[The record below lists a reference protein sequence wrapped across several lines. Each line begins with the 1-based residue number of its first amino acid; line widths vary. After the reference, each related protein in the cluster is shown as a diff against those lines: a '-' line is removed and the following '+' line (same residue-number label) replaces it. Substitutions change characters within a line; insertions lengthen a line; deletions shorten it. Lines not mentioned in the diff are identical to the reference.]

1 MKQVK
6 SEMLIILVLAMLC
19 GSLFA
24 QEKGKYPG
32 YLDTPIITGQ
42 KWRVHDA
49 NRPQPPVI
57 TPGLPSTQEKVGT
70 APSDAIVLFDGTN
83 LDEFQNKSWKI
94 VDGAMVVGK
103 KSQTTVRKFKGD
115 LQIHL
120 EFNFP
125 KSEKTSQGRNNSG
138 LFLMGRYEVQILDCY
153 KNVTYADG
161 MTAAIYG
168 QQPPQINA
176 CKPQGQWQTYDILW
190 TAPVFKDGEVVK
202 KASVTVLVNG
212 VLAQHNTPFL
222 WPSTHKKLNK
232 YKPHSDEAPLSLQDH
247 GNPVKFRNIWVREI
261 NKPEPAE

>member
-1 MKQVK
+1 MRTNV
-6 SEMLIILVLAMLC
+6 SRVLMILMTALMAGGLVA
-19 GSLFA
+19 A
-24 QEKGKYPG
+24 DKGKYPG

-57 TPGLPSTQEKVGT
+57 TPGKPSTQEKVGT
-70 APSDAIVLFDGTN
+70 APSDATVLFDGTN
-83 LDEFQNKSWKI
+83 LDQFENKSWKI

-103 KSQTTVRKFKGD
+103 GSQKTVKKFKGD

-125 KSEKTSQGRNNSG
+125 ESSKTSQGRNNSG

-176 CKPQGQWQTYDILW
+176 CKPQGQWQTYDVLW
-190 TAPVFKDGEVVK
+190 TAPVFKDGKVVK
-202 KASVTVLVNG
+202 KAAVTVLVNG
-212 VLAQHNTPFL
+212 VLAQHNTEFM

-232 YKPHSDEAPLSLQDH
+232 YKPHAEEATINFQDH
-247 GNPVKFRNIWVREI
+247 GNPVKFRNMWVREI
-261 NKPEPAE
+261 NKPEPTE

>member
-1 MKQVK
+1 MNKYK
-6 SEMLIILVLAMLC
+6 TSALVLLVLGLLT

-24 QEKGKYPG
+24 ADKGKYPG

-57 TPGLPSTQEKVGT
+57 TAGNPSTQEKVGS
-70 APSDAIVLFDGTN
+70 APSDAFVVFDGKN
-83 LDEFQNKSWKI
+83 LDQFENKSWKI

-103 KSQTTVRKFKGD
+103 GTQKTVKKFKGD

-125 KSEKTSQGRNNSG
+125 ESSKTSQGRNNSG
-138 LFLMGRYEVQILDCY
+138 LFLMGRYELQILDCY

-168 QQPPQINA
+168 QQPPQINV

-190 TAPVFKDGEVVK
+190 TAPVFKDGKVVK
-202 KASVTVLVNG
+202 KAAVTALVNG
-212 VLAQHNTPFL
+212 VLAQHNTEYM
-222 WPSTHKKLNK
+222 WPSTHKRLNK
-232 YKPHSDEAPLSLQDH
+232 YKPHAEEASINLQDH
-247 GNPVKFRNIWVREI
+247 GNPVKFRNFWVREI
-261 NKPEPAE
+261 NKPEPTE